1 MRQRH
6 TLRPN
11 EHLKEVF
18 VYRDPMD
25 FRKGHRGLS
34 VINEHELGHDPFSGR
49 LYIFGNRQRTRI
61 KCLFWEDNG
70 FVLYYKAL
78 AEERFC
84 WPKATDEIV
93 SINGQQLNWL
103 LSGYDLSL
111 MKPHRKLE
119 YESVG

>member
-1 MRQRH
+1 MKQRY
-6 TLRPN
+6 TLRPG

-18 VYRDPMD
+18 VYRDPVD

-34 VINEHELGHDPFSGR
+34 MIIEHELGRDPFSGC

-78 AEERFC
+78 AEEHFC
-84 WPKATDEIV
+84 WPNATDEIV

-103 LSGYDLSL
+103 LSGYDLSV
-111 MKPHRKLE
+111 MKPHRKLA